1 MNLLISGGDGWL
13 YYLRLWLRL
22 MHMHSRLKGACRA
35 TVQIFPSHVR
45 IGSSRMVWKPSLSR
59 LVLRRKHQTM
69 DLTGVE
75 GNWE

>member
-13 YYLRLWLRL
+13 VTLSTTVAAADAYAFPSY
-22 MHMHSRLKGACRA
+22 
-35 TVQIFPSHVR
+35 VQIFPSHVR

-59 LVLRRKHQTM
+59 LVLRGKHQTM
-69 DLTGVE
+69 DLAWVE